1 MTAGGGKWR
10 TGGEGAWA
18 EGAGT
23 VRSGRVQ
30 ATREEEGDGQAEGGE
45 EPAPSAAAAGA

>member
-1 MTAGGGKWR
+1 MTAGGGKWW